1 MTGSSRRDGVTSFLA
16 TARIPRT
23 GQFLLLAGL
32 VLAAAAVAWSSAA
45 PGDADHAV
53 LSDLSL
59 PAILVA
65 GFLDGF
71 NPCAFG
77 VLILFATFALG
88 LATRQS
94 LASADPGGRAE
105 VRATS
110 RVVLGLGAF
119 FVLGVLVTYFL
130 LGLGLLTALAGLTD
144 FGGNHLPSRIAAL
157 VAIGLGLWMFR
168 DVLIPDARW
177 KLEAP
182 HALHGRMR
190 GWARTSSPLALFGG
204 GVLIGLCTVPCSG
217 AVYLGVVALLGAGGT
232 LAAGLGG
239 LLLYNLA
246 YITPLLLLLFLA
258 SRPGLIRALNR
269 WHLAHATGTKAVL
282 AALVL
287 ALGFAIL
294 LTV

>member
-1 MTGSSRRDGVTSFLA
+1 MRAPAVGFV
-16 TARIPRT
+16 ARPR
-23 GQFLLLAGL
+23 LLLLLIGGT
-32 VLAAAAVAWSSAA
+32 VIAASAVAFIGIA
-45 PGDADHAV
+45 PRMADHQAIV
-53 LSDLSL
+53 ELSV
-59 PAILVA
+59 PAIVAA

-94 LASADPGGRAE
+94 LADGGTGGAPDTRA
-105 VRATS
+105 AS
-110 RVVLGLGAF
+110 RTVLGLGAF
-119 FVLGVLVTYFL
+119 FVVGVLVTYFL
-130 LGLGLLTALAGLTD
+130 LGLGLLTAVASLTN

-157 VAIGLGLWMFR
+157 IAIGLGLWMIR
-168 DVLIPDARW
+168 DILLPDAGW

-190 GWARTSSPLALFGG
+190 DWARTSSPVALFGG

-217 AVYLGVVALLGAGGT
+217 AIYLGVVALLGSGGT
-232 LAAGLGG
+232 VAAGLGG
-239 LLLYNLA
+239 LVLYNLA
-246 YITPLLLLLFLA
+246 YITPLVALLVLA
-258 SRPGLIRALNR
+258 SRPGLIRVVNR
-269 WHLAHATGTKAVL
+269 WHLEHAGGTKVVL
-282 AALVL
+282 AIVVL

>member
-1 MTGSSRRDGVTSFLA
+1 MRAETGVRLA
-16 TARIPRT
+16 RPR
-23 GQFLLLAGL
+23 LLLVIVGA
-32 VLAAAAVAWSSAA
+32 VVAASAAAVLALGPR
-45 PGDADHAV
+45 PGDHQA

-59 PAILVA
+59 PAIIGA
-65 GFLDGF
+65 GVLDGF

-94 LASADPGGRAE
+94 LATDGASPD
-105 VRATS
+105 VRGAS
-110 RVVLGLGAF
+110 RTVLGLGAF
-119 FVLGVLVTYFL
+119 FVAGVLVTYFL
-130 LGLGLLTALAGLTD
+130 LGLGLLTVLASLTD

-157 VAIGLGLWMFR
+157 VAIGLGLWMVR
-168 DVLIPDARW
+168 DVLLPDAPW

-190 GWARTSSPLALFGG
+190 DWARMSSPVALFGG

-217 AVYLGVVALLGAGGT
+217 AVYLAVVALLGASGT
-232 LAAGLGG
+232 VAAGLGG
-239 LLLYNLA
+239 LALYNLA
-246 YITPLLLLLFLA
+246 YITPLVVLLVLA
-258 SRPGLIRALNR
+258 SRPGLIRVVNR
-269 WHLAHATGTKAVL
+269 WHLQHAGGTKLAMAV
-282 AALVL
+282 LVL

>member
-1 MTGSSRRDGVTSFLA
+1 MGLDALPSPLRR
-16 TARIPRT
+16 PRAA
-23 GQFLLLAGL
+23 FLLLGFVVAAS
-32 VLAAAAVAWSSAA
+32 AAAIVVGR
-45 PGDADHAV
+45 PTGMTDHSG

-59 PAILVA
+59 PAIVVA

-88 LATRQS
+88 LAAQQS
-94 LASADPGGRAE
+94 LAAAGPGGVPDPRGA
-105 VRATS
+105 S
-110 RVVLGLGAF
+110 RTVLGLGAI

-130 LGLGLLTALAGLTD
+130 LGLGLMTAVASATN

-157 VAIGLGLWMFR
+157 VAIVLGLWMVR
-168 DVLIPDARW
+168 DVLLPDAPW

-190 GWARTSSPLALFGG
+190 SWARTSSPVALFGG

-232 LAAGLGG
+232 VAAGLGG
-239 LLLYNLA
+239 LALYNLA
-246 YITPLLLLLFLA
+246 YITPLVALLVLA
-258 SRPGLIRALNR
+258 SRPGLIRVVNR
-269 WHLAHATGTKAVL
+269 WHLEHATGTKVVL
-282 AALVL
+282 AGVVL